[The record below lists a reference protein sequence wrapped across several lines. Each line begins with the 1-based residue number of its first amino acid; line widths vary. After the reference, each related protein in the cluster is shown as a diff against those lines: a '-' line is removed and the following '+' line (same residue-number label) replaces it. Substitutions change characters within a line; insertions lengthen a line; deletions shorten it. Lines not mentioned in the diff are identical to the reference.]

1 MPIALGVLA
10 ALGALASIISGLKN
24 IFDDAHDRIVAELD
38 QVLTT
43 LQGLRQQLVR
53 ATADILEAID
63 GIRRQIDEDVALNSI
78 ALAERALFSDL
89 AIFNDKEQALGNSFQ
104 ASDRLLNEPDI
115 VFASSFMYVADIR
128 LAVLK
133 DFDPNYFCSQQFR
146 DEFQRYLDRLNGWI
160 RQLNDL
166 IANSNTVDADLVEDR
181 NSKGL
186 LLGIFWEARYSH
198 NGVVVRTFR
207 GPKNDLSETAHSRVE
222 QQANSARSD
231 GIESDRQQFGVVD
244 MERTATAWEQA
255 FRNTLRVALVTQVL
269 SRASLAIDQN
279 PEGLMVDGRIV
290 PSNLDLRSTLLELLA
305 SREFQR
311 RVKRAWESFVKGD
324 ERLVQFAYRRLFRQ
338 EASTGD
344 VKLLRGVA
352 STYGFAAFMATLLLS
367 KQYEERYGRGLPGGG
382 DPVVDAVN
390 TTSPKKAAA

>member
-128 LAVLK
+128 FAVLK

-146 DEFQRYLDRLNGWI
+146 DELQRYLDRLNGWI
-160 RQLNDL
+160 RLLNEL
-166 IANSNTVDADLVEDR
+166 I
-181 NSKGL
+181 
-186 LLGIFWEARYSH
+186 
-198 NGVVVRTFR
+198 
-207 GPKNDLSETAHSRVE
+207 
-222 QQANSARSD
+222 
-231 GIESDRQQFGVVD
+231 
-244 MERTATAWEQA
+244 
-255 FRNTLRVALVTQVL
+255 
-269 SRASLAIDQN
+269 
-279 PEGLMVDGRIV
+279 
-290 PSNLDLRSTLLELLA
+290 
-305 SREFQR
+305 
-311 RVKRAWESFVKGD
+311 
-324 ERLVQFAYRRLFRQ
+324 
-338 EASTGD
+338 
-344 VKLLRGVA
+344 
-352 STYGFAAFMATLLLS
+352 
-367 KQYEERYGRGLPGGG
+367 
-382 DPVVDAVN
+382 
-390 TTSPKKAAA
+390 